1 MRIQYKDYAVW
12 QQSEA
17 HQEWMQRQEA
27 YWLDTFQGELPVLD
41 LSTDFA
47 RPAVQSTAGDTIEF
61 VLEHEVSERLKEL
74 AAQTGATLYMV
85 LLAAYTTLL
94 HKYTGQEDIVVGTP
108 IAGRPHAEL
117 RSGRCI
123 HQHAGDAQLSVQR
136 QVVPGLSA
144 GGQRACAPCV

>member
-1 MRIQYKDYAVW
+1 
-12 QQSEA
+12 
-17 HQEWMQRQEA
+17 RQEA

-61 VLEHEVSERLKEL
+61 ALGREVSERVKEL

-117 RSGRCI
+117 ESLVGVFINTLAMRNYPSS
-123 HQHAGDAQLSVQR
+123 D
-136 QVVPGLSA
+136 
-144 GGQRACAPCV
+144 